1 MKNYQI
7 IMESVSNAV
16 LKETELPELKE
27 DQVLIRNDYTVV
39 SAGTERAWSMD
50 MPNAHSNFPYM
61 PGYSGAG
68 EVVKIGE
75 KVTKVKIGD
84 RVVVNWAGHQ
94 LYSVKNENLVQ
105 IPEKVSTLDAAFA
118 HIASFPLNGIRKLHL
133 EIGESAMIAGQGIL
147 GIFALQF
154 AGLCGAVP
162 LIVSDFSPERR
173 GLAEKLGADYALNP
187 GDTGGEGVRAV
198 VEVTGSAAALQQALE
213 YIAWEGRI
221 SLLGCTRVS
230 DVPIDFYKYIH
241 RRGIQLFGA
250 HTFCRA
256 KQESAPYHWTE
267 QDDYRA
273 FLKLV
278 ENGKIKASSIISEIV
293 SPEKAHEIYRMLAEC
308 KNPPLGIVF
317 DWTRIGK

>member
-105 IPEKVSTLDAAFA
+105 IPEKVSTLDRW
-118 HIASFPLNGIRKLHL
+118 FP
-133 EIGESAMIAGQGIL
+133 AMA
-147 GIFALQF
+147 
-154 AGLCGAVP
+154 
-162 LIVSDFSPERR
+162 
-173 GLAEKLGADYALNP
+173 
-187 GDTGGEGVRAV
+187 
-198 VEVTGSAAALQQALE
+198 
-213 YIAWEGRI
+213 
-221 SLLGCTRVS
+221 
-230 DVPIDFYKYIH
+230 
-241 RRGIQLFGA
+241 
-250 HTFCRA
+250 
-256 KQESAPYHWTE
+256 
-267 QDDYRA
+267 
-273 FLKLV
+273 
-278 ENGKIKASSIISEIV
+278 
-293 SPEKAHEIYRMLAEC
+293 
-308 KNPPLGIVF
+308 
-317 DWTRIGK
+317 